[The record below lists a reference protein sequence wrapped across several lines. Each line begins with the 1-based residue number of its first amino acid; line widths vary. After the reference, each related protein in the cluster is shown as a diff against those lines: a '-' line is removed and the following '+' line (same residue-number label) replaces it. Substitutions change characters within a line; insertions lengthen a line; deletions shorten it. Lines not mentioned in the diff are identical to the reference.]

1 MSNWSPTSP
10 LFTRQPLPRNPQ
22 DVLADLDDWS
32 IAELLLGERFEQ
44 PTPDAPL
51 APTPSAGAR
60 AEPATASQPAWLANA
75 QWHAT
80 PGNVSWPERPAIPR
94 SAISDDPFE
103 RAAISTRHSTP
114 RRSPMGPPFL
124 NQPPSDYP
132 SHLGPVRECR
142 IGRRWCL
149 APYGGRRWQSRRV
162 LRTGARPSPASNA
175 AARKTANTSVALR
188 REGGVSTTCR
198 PKGFPAYISPGEPTY
213 HSYDVVV
220 PGRRRSARSG
230 IERDPTPGP
239 YWSVAPATAEGTP
252 NSAVPPYVQFLQYLA
267 NLIPAV
273 ERRIGSASWPVASH
287 AVVDQYGRPA
297 VMNVTNPD
305 HPGFPG
311 VVVRAEERL
320 PSGNHRLRNQS
331 AGLSALQSPN
341 LPGIL
346 RPFMNA
352 RDAYT
357 DYLWRDQSQDVIDRV
372 RRNPRYGRP
381 LE

>member
-1 MSNWSPTSP
+1 
-10 LFTRQPLPRNPQ
+10 
-22 DVLADLDDWS
+22 V
-32 IAELLLGERFEQ
+32 
-44 PTPDAPL
+44 
-51 APTPSAGAR
+51 
-60 AEPATASQPAWLANA
+60 
-75 QWHAT
+75 
-80 PGNVSWPERPAIPR
+80 PGPIPR
-94 SAISDDPFE
+94 SPLAEPP
-103 RAAISTRHSTP
+103 RATDWGKTLTGI
-114 RRSPMGPPFL
+114 
-124 NQPPSDYP
+124 
-132 SHLGPVRECR
+132 ECR
-142 IGRRWCL
+142 RTEDGKHIGCTT
-149 APYGGRRWQSRRV
+149 PGGRRFNDV
-162 LRTGARPSPASNA
+162 PA
-175 AARKTANTSVALR
+175 
-188 REGGVSTTCR
+188 E
-198 PKGFPAYISPGEPTY
+198 GFPAYIGTGEPTY

-297 VMNVTNPD
+297 VMNVINPD

-320 PSGNHRLRNQS
+320 PSGNHRLRKQG

-372 RRNPRYGRP
+372 RMNPRYGQP